1 MTRPRRKLSTL
12 QVTCISAI
20 WFVIAGWLFTSVRL
34 DIFSILAIILSGII
48 VFIALYKNQR

>member
-1 MTRPRRKLSTL
+1 MPRPQRKLSAL

-20 WFVIAGWLFTSVRL
+20 WFVIAGWLFSSVRL

-48 VFIALYKNQR
+48 VFIALYKSRR

>member
-1 MTRPRRKLSTL
+1 MTRPRRKLSAL

-20 WFVIAGWLFTSVRL
+20 WFLIAGWLFTSVRL
-34 DIFSILAIILSGII
+34 DIFSILAIILSGIL